1 MLNNINDFLANPVAF
16 YGTLAAGLLAGNYAA
31 YRFFNYLI
39 EREGRR

>member
-1 MLNNINDFLANPVAF
+1 MDAVNNFLSNPVAF